1 MNKTNF
7 VKHMNALVKAN
18 ETLDALF
25 NAIGGDF
32 DNGLTRL
39 LDEIP
44 KIYAEFYGINA
55 DSETYYANF
64 WAMVNNG
71 EAHDTNI
78 DISNWEEF
86 YDFFFVK

>member
-18 ETLDALF
+18 ETLDAIF
-25 NAIGGDF
+25 DAVGGDF

-44 KIYAEFYGINA
+44 EIYAEFYGIDA
-55 DSETYYANF
+55 DNEAYYAIF

-71 EAHDTNI
+71 EVHEAGL